1 MAITVEQ
8 FISFVGRR
16 EAIELTRIDD
26 PDVDTVDTAMLQSV
40 LDDAA
45 SILDLRVAPD
55 WPLYNLCHKRITRYL
70 LDPHTSR
77 EKVKT
82 GYLDSL
88 KLIEDRNKK
97 FLIEQFPVSI

>member
-8 FISFVGRR
+8 FIAFVGRR

-26 PDVDTVDTAMLQSV
+26 PDVDTVDTALLQSV

-45 SILDLRVAPD
+45 SILDSRVSPD
-55 WPLYNLCHKRITRYL
+55 WSLYNLCQKRITRYL

-88 KLIEDRNKK
+88 EMIRGRNRQ
-97 FLIEQFPVSI
+97 FLVEQFPVSV